1 MEGLIAVK
9 WWLIHPLHDRVR
21 NPFVS
26 NGSALGFFSSVVRP
40 NNYIYRPQ
48 TKLRRGN
55 GFTPVCQSFC
65 SRGGIC
71 PSACWDTQPPP
82 PPWADTAQAD
92 THLSRYHLGRHPH
105 PWVDTPGQT
114 PPWTDTPLGRH
125 PPADGYCC
133 ERYASYWNAFL
144 SHPFSVIHKVGN
156 VRIFALFKFE
166 QKIKQLSV
174 PSKDLQK

>member
-1 MEGLIAVK
+1 MEALIVVK
-9 WWLIHPLHDRVR
+9 WWLIHPLHNRVR

-26 NGSALGFFSSVVRP
+26 DGSARGFFSSVVRP

-48 TKLRRGN
+48 TKLRKGN
-55 GFTPVCQSFC
+55 SFTPVCQSFC
-65 SRGGIC
+65 SRGIC

-82 PPWADTAQAD
+82 LPWADTAQAD
-92 THLSRYHLGRHPH
+92 THLGRYHLGRHP
-105 PWVDTPGQT
+105 PGQT
-114 PPWTDTPLGRH
+114 LPWADTP
-125 PPADGYCC
+125 PTDGYCC
-133 ERYASYWNAFL
+133 RRYVSYWNAFL
-144 SHPFSVIHKVGN
+144 SHRFSVIHKVGN